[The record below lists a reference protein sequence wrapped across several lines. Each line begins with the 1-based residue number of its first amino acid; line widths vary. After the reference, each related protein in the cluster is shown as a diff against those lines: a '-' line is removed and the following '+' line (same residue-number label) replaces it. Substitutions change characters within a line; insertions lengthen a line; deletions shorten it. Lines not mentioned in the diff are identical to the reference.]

1 VSSHD
6 FMNEGS
12 EQKPFSVPEIAVGGI
27 AIAAIAFIGVTML
40 WPQSPSPAAA
50 ARGTTAPPWD
60 AALAVASPATVG
72 RSADGGSLSR
82 EWQLAEPAA
91 AADSYLARQADDLPD
106 RGPSAALVRGPSN
119 VPTPPAPESPAKK
132 TPAPVTAM
140 QPGAQ
145 RSATALS
152 GRLLEAIRAEDPEN
166 APPQRPAR
174 APPRPS
180 GAERNPLNQSDATS
194 IQSKLHELGYYFGE
208 EKGVWG
214 VASRS
219 SLRDF
224 KRMNGLQDDDKWDQE
239 TKERLLSGPGVHA
252 YRTFI
257 GRWALNANECLQRDE
272 GVQLVI
278 SSRGAETAS
287 GKCDFRS
294 FKQETEDSW
303 RIQAVCSASGRSWS
317 ADIGL
322 RLAGPKLHWSSE
334 KGAETYLRC
343 LKTYDCQ
350 PGKPC
355 LAAGSMI
362 STERALDERRG
373 SCPRFAGGIQLP
385 SWSWPSWLCRPS
397 GST

>member
-1 VSSHD
+1 
-6 FMNEGS
+6 
-12 EQKPFSVPEIAVGGI
+12 
-27 AIAAIAFIGVTML
+27 
-40 WPQSPSPAAA
+40 
-50 ARGTTAPPWD
+50 
-60 AALAVASPATVG
+60 
-72 RSADGGSLSR
+72 
-82 EWQLAEPAA
+82 
-91 AADSYLARQADDLPD
+91 
-106 RGPSAALVRGPSN
+106 
-119 VPTPPAPESPAKK
+119 
-132 TPAPVTAM
+132 M
-140 QPGAQ
+140 QPAAQ

-152 GRLLEAIRAEDPEN
+152 GRLLEALRAEDPED
-166 APPQRPAR
+166 APPQRRAR
-174 APPRPS
+174 APSRPS
-180 GAERNPLNQSDATS
+180 GAERSPLNQSDATS

-272 GVQLVI
+272 GAQLVI

-294 FKQETEDSW
+294 FKQETENSW
-303 RIQAVCSASGRSWS
+303 RIQAVCSGSGRSWS

-322 RLAGPKLHWSSE
+322 RLAGPKLYWSSE
-334 KGAETYLRC
+334 KGTETYLRC
-343 LKTYDCQ
+343 LRTHDCQ

-355 LAAGSMI
+355 PAAGSVI
-362 STERALDERRG
+362 STQRARR
-373 SCPRFAGGIQLP
+373 
-385 SWSWPSWLCRPS
+385 
-397 GST
+397 

>member
-239 TKERLLSGPGVHA
+239 TKERLLSGSGVHA

-257 GRWALNANECLQRDE
+257 GRWALNANECLQRDV
-272 GVQLVI
+272 GAQLVI

-294 FKQETEDSW
+294 FKQENENSW
-303 RIQAVCSASGRSWS
+303 RIQAVCSGSGRSWS

-322 RLAGPKLHWSSE
+322 RLAGPKLYWSSE

-343 LKTYDCQ
+343 LKTHDCQ

-355 LAAGSMI
+355 LAAGSVV
-362 STERALDERRG
+362 STQRARDERLG
-373 SCPRFAGGIQLP
+373 PCPRLAGGARFP
-385 SWSWPSWLCRPS
+385 WSWPSWLCRES